1 MTNSLWHYLSP
12 LYSVVNVL
20 LSSPKANAASIHACA
35 QCLHQLATARSAPS
49 RFDKASNSIRIGVL
63 LGTQESARH
72 PRRPHHSVLISVAL
86 LKQTAVELYG
96 KCDART
102 FADSVRAGLSPTVFD
117 APAAKSPRVSC
128 PPVFD
133 IV

>member
-1 MTNSLWHYLSP
+1 MTNSLLHYLSP

-20 LSSPKANAASIHACA
+20 PSPPKANAASIHACA

-63 LGTQESARH
+63 LVTQESARH
-72 PRRPHHSVLISVAL
+72 PRRPHHSVLINVAL

-96 KCDART
+96 KCEAKT
-102 FADSVRAGLSPTVFD
+102 FADSVRAGLSRTVFD
-117 APAAKSPRVSC
+117 ALAANHPESRALRV
-128 PPVFD
+128 F
-133 IV
+133 